1 MKLGAKIIV
10 SIMIFFSVIF
20 LFGGYVLISYFYEVT
35 MEREVEGAIE
45 QYQYNKFVVQANLIT
60 RGRIGLPAQRTDS
73 MTSAAWLRI

>member
-35 MEREVEGAIE
+35 MEGKLRE
-45 QYQYNKFVVQANLIT
+45 
-60 RGRIGLPAQRTDS
+60 P
-73 MTSAAWLRI
+73 

>member
-60 RGRIGLPAQRTDS
+60 RIGLKVRRTGS
-73 MTSAAWLRI
+73 MTLAAWLRT